1 MSILITG
8 ATGFV
13 ISNLTR
19 HLAERGLA
27 VVAADLKP
35 PDEPLRAYLSGLPGS
50 VTFRQLDVADRQAV
64 RDLVREVRPERTV
77 HGAAITSV
85 PEETEKQRFLET
97 VQVNV
102 LGTLNV
108 LEALREAGG
117 AGRIVVVSSGSIYG
131 PRPDLRPIVED
142 DPGNPQALYPL
153 SKWAAESFARRY
165 AEIHGLD
172 LGVTR
177 LCSPFGP
184 FERDTGSRP
193 LLSSIQQWTTAALRG
208 EPIRLLGPA
217 DLPRDVGYVLD
228 VASGIAAVLLA
239 ERLPR
244 VVYNVGWGRS
254 ATAEETL
261 ATLRRVLPDLKVEHD
276 PGEQSPWVSTSN
288 AVRGPLSIDRLRQD
302 LGWSPRYNLAS
313 GLAAYVEWLRAH
325 QMVR

>member
-19 HLAERGLA
+19 YLAEHGHA
-27 VVAADLKP
+27 VAAADLKP
-35 PDEPLRAYLSGLPGS
+35 PDEALRGYLSGLPGA
-50 VTFRQLDVADRQAV
+50 VRFHQVDVSERQAV
-64 RDLVREVRPERTV
+64 RDLVREIRPERVV

-85 PEETEKQRFLET
+85 PEEAERDRFVET

-102 LGTLNV
+102 LGTLYM
-108 LEALREAGG
+108 LDALREAGH

-131 PRPDLRPIVED
+131 SRPDGRPIVED
-142 DPGNPQALYPL
+142 DPGNPQGVYPM
-153 SKWAAESFARRY
+153 SKWAAESFARRF
-165 AEIHGLD
+165 AEIHKLD

-193 LLSSIQQWTTAALRG
+193 LLSSVQQWTTAALRG
-208 EPIRLLGPA
+208 ETVRLLGPA
-217 DLPRDVGYVLD
+217 SLPRDFGYVMD

-239 ERLPR
+239 DRLPH
-244 VVYNVGWGRS
+244 VAYNVGWGRT
-254 ATAEETL
+254 ATAEEVL
-261 ATLRRVLPDLKVEHD
+261 AALRRLVPTLKVEHD
-276 PGEQSPWVSTSN
+276 EVAQSPWVGPSN

-302 LGWSPRYNLAS
+302 LGWYPSYDLDS
-313 GLAAYVEWLRAH
+313 GLAAYVEWMRGNG
-325 QMVR
+325 MVR